1 MINQKKI
8 NVILLLFFISIIAEG
23 CDRFDILFLIALPL
37 AVYAIKYSTIGL
49 MTLIGNLIG
58 KNFVPSEKSIKA
70 VEIITNDE
78 KFLKE
83 LTTVIKEQGDFN
95 EFIKKT
101 EAPGGSYDLEFVIKK
116 GFQKY
121 STYASDIVEKL
132 LLTDTIQTY
141 IETNK
146 LSKMDIQFI
155 GDALFI
161 EITDEKFRKKA
172 LQNRNKFYPEME
184 EDFWGN
190 THKVSS

>member
-1 MINQKKI
+1 MPAKNC
-8 NVILLLFFISIIAEG
+8 L
-23 CDRFDILFLIALPL
+23 
-37 AVYAIKYSTIGL
+37 
-49 MTLIGNLIG
+49 LIGCGSKFGLELLEYLVEDGYN
-58 KNFVPSEKSIKA
+58 VHSISGSKLEYA
-70 VEIITNDE
+70 NVNHLQIDWKTLNAAQIE